1 MKRSFPQPLS
11 QSLAQCIAIARYEFL
26 MLWRQ
31 RAAPVLTLS
40 LIALPVFFAFFV
52 YSDAASE
59 NLSLLDKMSAAQLQ
73 EYSVF
78 ITSTL
83 QFFSWAAGYLILIV
97 LAPLMMSEII
107 PKDRQ
112 YGVREILDALPLGAG
127 TYLNGKMLGAVAVA
141 LSGLVAAMVI
151 VAIFW
156 RIMFRAI
163 YLPMILSA
171 WLGGG
176 GVLILLNTTTAI
188 LLAAGQPTRK
198 RAFAIGALFAFACL
212 VLMTVAVASHGDVID
227 YQWWEIASPAR
238 SPFYSYFIDGT
249 FEAMSDSIYST
260 NFDSIVALWQTV
272 GVGLVEVGVLWI
284 FARKY
289 VQTR

>member
-1 MKRSFPQPLS
+1 MKPPIP
-11 QSLAQCIAIARYEFL
+11 QSLAQCMAIARYEFL

-40 LIALPVFFAFFV
+40 LVALPVFFAFFV
-52 YSDAASE
+52 YGDAADE
-59 NLSLLDKMSAAQLQ
+59 NLSLLDQMNAAQLQ
-73 EYSVF
+73 EYAVF
-78 ITSTL
+78 ITSTV

-112 YGVREILDALPLGAG
+112 YGVREILDALPLGMG

-141 LSGLVAAMVI
+141 VSGLVGAMII
-151 VAIFW
+151 VTVFW
-156 RIMFRAI
+156 KVMFREI

-176 GVLILLNTTTAI
+176 GALILLNTTTTI

-198 RAFAIGALFAFACL
+198 RAFAIGAIFAFVCL
-212 VLMTVAVASHGDVID
+212 ILMTVAIASHDGVID
-227 YQWWEIASPAR
+227 YAWWEIASPAR
-238 SPFYSYFIDGT
+238 SAFYSYFIDGT
-249 FEAMSDSIYST
+249 FESMSGAIYST
-260 NFDSIVALWQTV
+260 NFDSILALGQTV
-272 GVGLVEVGVLWI
+272 GVGLVELGILWL

-289 VQTR
+289 VQTH

>member
-1 MKRSFPQPLS
+1 MKKSLPQALA
-11 QSLAQCIAIARYEFL
+11 QSLAIARFEFL

-40 LIALPVFFAFFV
+40 LIALPVFFAFFIFD
-52 YSDAASE
+52 DAARE
-59 NLSLLDKMSAAQLQ
+59 NLALFDQMTTAQHQ
-73 EYSVF
+73 EYAVT
-78 ITSTL
+78 ITSTA
-83 QFFSWAAGYLILIV
+83 QFFSWTAGYLILIV

-112 YGVREILDALPLGAG
+112 YGVREIFDALPLGAG

-141 LSGLVAAMVI
+141 LSGLVGAMVF
-151 VAIFW
+151 VTIFW

-163 YLPMILSA
+163 YLPTILST

-176 GVLILLNTTTAI
+176 SALILLNTTTVI
-188 LLAAGQPTRK
+188 LLAAGQPTRR
-198 RAFAIGALFAFACL
+198 RAFALGALFAFACL
-212 VLMTVAVASHGDVID
+212 VLMMVSVTSHIGVID

-238 SPFYSYFIDGT
+238 SAFFSFYMEGT
-249 FEAMSDSIYST
+249 FEVMSDSIYST
-260 NFDSIVALWQTV
+260 NFDSVAALWQTI
-272 GVGLVEVGVLWI
+272 GVGLVELGILWF

-289 VQTR
+289 VQTH

>member
-1 MKRSFPQPLS
+1 MKPPIP

-40 LIALPVFFAFFV
+40 LVALPVFFAFFV
-52 YSDAASE
+52 YGDAANE
-59 NLSLLDKMSAAQLQ
+59 NLSLLDKMSAAQIQ
-73 EYSVF
+73 EYAIF
-78 ITSTL
+78 ITSTV
-83 QFFSWAAGYLILIV
+83 QFFSWAAAYLILIV

-127 TYLNGKMLGAVAVA
+127 TYLNGKMLGGVAVA
-141 LSGLVAAMVI
+141 LSGLVAAMII
-151 VAIFW
+151 VTIFW
-156 RIMFRAI
+156 KIMFREI

-176 GVLILLNTTTAI
+176 GALILLNTTTAI

-198 RAFAIGALFAFACL
+198 RAFAISAFFTFACL
-212 VLMTVAVASHGDVID
+212 VLMTVAVASHDGVID
-227 YQWWEIASPAR
+227 YAWWEIASPAR
-238 SPFYSYFIDGT
+238 SAFYSYFIDGT
-249 FEAMSDSIYST
+249 FEAMSGSIYST
-260 NFDSIVALWQTV
+260 NFDSVAALWQTV
-272 GVGLVEVGVLWI
+272 GVGLVELAILW
-284 FARKY
+284 FLARKY

>member
-1 MKRSFPQPLS
+1 MKQPLP
-11 QSLAQCIAIARYEFL
+11 QSLAIARYEFL

-40 LIALPVFFAFFV
+40 LIALPVFFAFYV
-52 YSDAASE
+52 YKDAPNEGLA
-59 NLSLLDKMSAAQLQ
+59 LLNQMSAEQRY
-73 EYSVF
+73 EYSIF

-112 YGVREILDALPLGAG
+112 YGVREILDALPLETG
-127 TYLNGKMLGAVAVA
+127 TYLNGKMFGAVAVA
-141 LSGLVAAMVI
+141 LSGLVGAMVVVII
-151 VAIFW
+151 VW
-156 RIMFRAI
+156 RLMFRAI
-163 YLPMILSA
+163 YLPIVFSN
-171 WLGGG
+171 WLIGGG
-176 GVLILLNTTTAI
+176 ALILLNTTAAV

-198 RAFAIGALFAFACL
+198 RAFAIGALFAFVCL
-212 VLMTVAVASHGDVID
+212 VLMVVAVASHDGVVD
-227 YQWWEIASPAR
+227 YQWWEIAGPAR
-238 SPFYSYFIDGT
+238 SAFYSYFIDGT

-260 NFDSIVALWQTV
+260 NFDSVLALWQTV
-272 GVGLVEVGVLWI
+272 CVGVVELAILWV

>member
-1 MKRSFPQPLS
+1 MNLPQT
-11 QSLAQCIAIARYEFL
+11 LAQFLAIARYEFL

-52 YSDAASE
+52 YGDAADE
-59 NLSLLDKMSAAQLQ
+59 NLSLLDKMNAAQLQ
-73 EYSVF
+73 EYAVF
-78 ITSTL
+78 ITSTV

-112 YGVREILDALPLGAG
+112 YGVREILDALPLGMG
-127 TYLNGKMLGAVAVA
+127 TYLNGKMLGAVTVA
-141 LSGLVAAMVI
+141 LSGLVGAMVI
-151 VAIFW
+151 VTIFW
-156 RIMFRAI
+156 KVMFREI

-176 GVLILLNTTTAI
+176 GALIILNTTTVI

-198 RAFAIGALFAFACL
+198 RAYAIGSLFALACL
-212 VLMTVAVASHGDVID
+212 VLFTIAISTHSDTMYA
-227 YQWWEIASPAR
+227 WLEIASPAR
-238 SPFYSYFIDGT
+238 SAFYSYFIEGT
-249 FEAMSDSIYST
+249 FETMSGAIYST
-260 NFDSIVALWQTV
+260 NFDSVLALWQTV
-272 GVGLVEVGVLWI
+272 GVGFAEMGILWF
-284 FARKY
+284 FAQRY